1 MDAHKDYVSFYL
13 ASKSTREAKA
23 SYKLMILNQLNGPD
37 EIFASSGVRIFE
49 AKGTTIDGWGRDKFM
64 SHAALT
70 APNSPF
76 CYNDCVIFKVEI
88 TLYGELEMQLPLVT
102 NLLDE
107 SNTPTLLHSMRSL
120 MNNSNTADIKL
131 VTNSATLHAHRCILI
146 ERSPVFAAMLRN
158 SYAEAIKGEI
168 HIPDVDA
175 IVIKELL
182 NFLYTD
188 LLSDYNVLSNMSES
202 LLLAASKYQV
212 EGLVVVI
219 ESYLVDQLNEATVLP
234 TLKLAESYS
243 SNFLKDA
250 CLKFISTVSESS
262 LPAREMESLD
272 NDLLDEVQSILR
284 NPKRKICR
292 TLSLSDRKLSSC
304 NIV

>member
-1 MDAHKDYVSFYL
+1 LFKV
-13 ASKSTREAKA
+13 
-23 SYKLMILNQLNGPD
+23 
-37 EIFASSGVRIFE
+37 FASSGVRIFE

-64 SHAALT
+64 SHTALT
-70 APNSPF
+70 APSSPF
-76 CYNDCVIFKVEI
+76 CHNDCVIFKVEI

-107 SNTPTLLHSMRSL
+107 SNTPTLLHSMRTL
-120 MNNSNTADIKL
+120 MNNTDTSDIKI

-146 ERSPVFAAMLRN
+146 ERSPVFAAMLKN
-158 SYAEAIKGEI
+158 PYAESIKGVI
-168 HIPDVDA
+168 NIPDVDSS
-175 IVIKELL
+175 VMKELL

-188 LLSDYNVLSNMSES
+188 LLSDYNVLNNMSEC
-202 LLLAASKYQV
+202 LLLAASKYQI

-219 ESYLVDQLNEATVLP
+219 ESYLVDQLNEVSVLP

-243 SNFLKDA
+243 SKLLKDA

-262 LPAREMESLD
+262 LPVREMESLD
-272 NDLLDEVQSILR
+272 NELLDEVQAILR

-292 TLSLSDRKLSSC
+292 TLSLSDRKLSAC